1 MHLCEDIVQKR
12 KMEYL
17 LHTACRELLFL
28 SISDLLRV
36 GYDINAFNELG
47 ETPLTCLITNSYK
60 APEVAAY
67 CVSILLFAGADP
79 NIHQEGSFTPLMLA
93 VIYQNGAIQKLLLEY
108 QADPNILY
116 KPLFPALIPY
126 GSSALSIAFLL
137 RNDISL
143 LLPLVNTLHD
153 PYVFSDA
160 FLNCDYATHQLLAN
174 SFYRNSGIVF

>member
-1 MHLCEDIVQKR
+1 MYKNR
-12 KMEYL
+12 TMEYL
-17 LHTACRELLFL
+17 LHIACSDLLVL
-28 SISDLLRV
+28 SISDLLHA
-36 GYDINAFNELG
+36 GYNVNAFNELG
-47 ETPLTCLITNSYK
+47 ETPLSCVIMNSYK
-60 APEVAAY
+60 SPEVAAY
-67 CVSILLFAGADP
+67 CVAILLMAGADP
-79 NIHQEGSFTPLMLA
+79 NMHPEGAFTPLMLS

-153 PYVFSDA
+153 PHVFSDA
-160 FLNCDYATHQLLAN
+160 FLNCDFETHQLLAK
-174 SFYRNSGIVF
+174 SFYHQSGIVY